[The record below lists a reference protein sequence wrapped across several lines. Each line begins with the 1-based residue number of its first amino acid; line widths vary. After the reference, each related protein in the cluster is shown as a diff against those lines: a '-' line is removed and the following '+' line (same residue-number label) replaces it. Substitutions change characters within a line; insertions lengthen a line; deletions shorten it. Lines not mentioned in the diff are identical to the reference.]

1 MSGSLGVTL
10 TLRQGDHL
18 GRLDEVGA
26 SKNLRHFLN
35 RLNSEVLGKKFKR
48 FGTRLNVVP
57 VLERSHAGRL
67 HYHLVLENPFP
78 DDPLRSDTLIEQE
91 WTKTRFG
98 YRETHIDHQIDQ
110 GWVRYIIRQSCDSL
124 MDMIPGQGLAW
135 RHWFFCGKA
144 VYRLLR
150 EPQLGAMPFFRY

>member
-1 MSGSLGVTL
+1 MRQMSPRQQLQTAARDALESYLTELPLSGSLGVTL

-35 RLNSEVLGKKFKR
+35 RLNSEVLGKRFKR

-78 DDPLRSDTLIEQE
+78 DDPLRSDALIEQE

-110 GWVRYIIRQSCDSL
+110 GWVRYITKSKDASDGIDW
-124 MDMIPGQGLAW
+124 DNF
-135 RHWFFCGKA
+135 HWN
-144 VYRLLR
+144 
-150 EPQLGAMPFFRY
+150 